1 MPEEPEQPGD
11 DAPGAGAPDDSAP
24 SDGAPKKGASGDIAE
39 EVITR
44 FAKGLNVLSAIWLAG
59 VALLIIYDVLGREFF
74 LAPFQGTNEIV
85 SNSVLSILL
94 LQLPL
99 SILTRGSLRTTIFY
113 GRAGLRGKRAI
124 DALSYALALVLFAVI
139 AIGSWPNMIEGWA
152 IFEAEGSGNIQ
163 IPVYL
168 VRTLVVVVCSF
179 GALVCA
185 FMIHRAVSRRGRAA
199 YVSPRYPGD

>member
-1 MPEEPEQPGD
+1 MARQGKAHPGTLPKRSS
-11 DAPGAGAPDDSAP
+11 PGS
-24 SDGAPKKGASGDIAE
+24 
-39 EVITR
+39 
-44 FAKGLNVLSAIWLAG
+44 AKGLNILSAIWLAG
-59 VALLIIYDVLGREFF
+59 VALLIVYDVLGREFF

-113 GRAGLRGKRAI
+113 GRVGLRGKRVI
-124 DALSYALALVLFAVI
+124 DALSYALALVLFVVI

-179 GALVCA
+179 GAVVCA

-199 YVSPRYPGD
+199 YISPSYPGD

>member
-1 MPEEPEQPGD
+1 MSEEPQQPGS
-11 DAPGAGAPDDSAP
+11 SAP
-24 SDGAPKKGASGDIAE
+24 RDIAE
-39 EVITR
+39 NVITR

-59 VALLIIYDVLGREFF
+59 VALLIIADVLGRELF
-74 LAPFQGTNEIV
+74 LVPLQGTNEIV

-113 GRAGLRGKRAI
+113 GRVGLRGKRAI
-124 DALSYALALVLFAVI
+124 DGLSYALAFVLFAVI

-168 VRTLVVVVCSF
+168 VRTLVVVVCF
-179 GALVCA
+179 VGAAVCA
-185 FMIHRAVSRRGRAA
+185 FMVHRAMSRRGRAA
-199 YVSPRYPGD
+199 YISPRFEGD

>member
-1 MPEEPEQPGD
+1 M
-11 DAPGAGAPDDSAP
+11 
-24 SDGAPKKGASGDIAE
+24 
-39 EVITR
+39 
-44 FAKGLNVLSAIWLAG
+44 
-59 VALLIIYDVLGREFF
+59 LGREFF
-74 LAPFQGTNEIV
+74 LAPFHGTNEIV

-113 GRAGLRGKRAI
+113 GKASLRTKRLI
-124 DALSYALALVLFAVI
+124 DALSYTIGLVLFAVI

-168 VRTLVVVVCSF
+168 VRTLVVVVC
-179 GALVCA
+179 GVGVVVCA
-185 FMIHRAVSRRGRAA
+185 YMIYRAVSRRGRAA
-199 YVSPRYPGD
+199 YLSPHFEGD